1 MHFLHL
7 TTIPDNGHRQDPPN
21 PTPQDDVFPPVN
33 TKKLHSSAEKMLR
46 LTKEAN
52 LLVNK
57 IIEAPKFANELM
69 NAAQLSNKTK
79 VHDLILSVG
88 ITSKI
93 NTYYTPT
100 GIRIEFDNSD
110 QTNSCCRLNMSL
122 HW

>member
-7 TTIPDNGHRQDPPN
+7 TIAPNNEHRQDPPN
-21 PTPQDDVFPPVN
+21 PSPQEDVFPPVD
-33 TKKLHSSAEKMLR
+33 TKTLHTSAKKMAD
-46 LTKEAN
+46 LTKQAN
-52 LLVNK
+52 YLIDK

-69 NAAQLSNKTK
+69 NAAQLSNKNK
-79 VHDLILSVG
+79 VHDLIQSTG

-93 NTYYTPT
+93 NTHYTPS

-110 QTNSCCRLNMSL
+110 KNDSCCRLNMSL